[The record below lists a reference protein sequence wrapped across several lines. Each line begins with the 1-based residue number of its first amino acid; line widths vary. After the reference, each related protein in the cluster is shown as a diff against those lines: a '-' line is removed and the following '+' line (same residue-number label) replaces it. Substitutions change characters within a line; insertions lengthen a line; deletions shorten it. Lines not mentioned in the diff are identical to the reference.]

1 MLSVL
6 LVSACQ
12 EVEVDDGSG
21 SMQQPLVEATQPELP
36 QLRTTDTGLARRAFG
51 DFLFGMGQDAYYD
64 LKSTKRDYFYRIG
77 QHDFAISGLFDTAG
91 RLYGV
96 DIEGMRRSLA
106 DLRGRVFDETEAL
119 WSFVDAEHGAPQMQ
133 QEFPSEVS
141 LPKDTF
147 LCLASWQY
155 RTKEIRLG
163 VARNSDAV
171 YAMVKLWDRVLYQ
184 RHLGNPIALD
194 SLRKAIK

>member
-6 LVSACQ
+6 LASACQ
-12 EVEVDDGSG
+12 EAEVDDGSG
-21 SMQQPLVEATQPELP
+21 AKQQLLAAPTQPELP
-36 QLRTTDTGLARRAFG
+36 QVPTIDTFLAQRAFG

-64 LKSTKRDYFYRIG
+64 LKSTKRDFFYRIG
-77 QHDFAISGLFDTAG
+77 AHDFAISGLFDSAG

-106 DLRGRVFDETEAL
+106 DLQGRVFDETETL
-119 WSFVDAEHGAPQMQ
+119 RSFVGAEHGAAQKK
-133 QEFPSEVS
+133 QEFPLAVS
-141 LPKDTF
+141 LPQDTF

-171 YAMVKLWDRVLYQ
+171 YAMVKIWDRGMFRPDLETSLAQ
-184 RHLGNPIALD
+184 D
-194 SLRKAIK
+194 SFEKTIK